1 MREDSALAG
10 EAVAGSVDPN
20 DEGRSPALRRRRRS
34 ARGSGTT
41 IRRRRL
47 RLVYFA
53 LASIWGFLAG
63 AVAIVIGLA
72 VTEQPVQFAPW
83 IVIALGVAALAA
95 VVGGAVAAAAY
106 RDAVG

>member
-1 MREDSALAG
+1 MREDSSLAG
-10 EAVAGSVDPN
+10 EAVAGSADAN
-20 DEGRSPALRRRRRS
+20 DGGRSPALRRRRRS
-34 ARGSGTT
+34 ERGMGTS

-63 AVAIVIGLA
+63 TAAIVVGLA
-72 VTEQPVQFAPW
+72 VTDQPVRFAPW
-83 IVIALGVAALAA
+83 LVLALGVAALAA